1 MTFYVSPCAHLD
13 LRAPK
18 LAAGGLVIALVAR
31 GCDAPRPLAFWYRS
45 CSVACIVDVS
55 RFALPRLPLSRIQ
68 GIVGLAAGLL
78 SIAGFLFS
86 ATQTYLGAAPGSG
99 EVVTLVRDAKSDRA
113 VSDATVEIL
122 TPDNAIV
129 TTVKPD
135 ASGAARYSLK
145 EGPYRVRVTHP
156 RYAAEVR
163 QVQVSSGQ
171 RAEVR
176 VSIRPSTR
184 GGSGSPFEQAGRA
197 VDEGFGALKR
207 VFTQ

>member
-1 MTFYVSPCAHLD
+1 MPCR
-13 LRAPK
+13 RADATWLTAPS
-18 LAAGGLVIALVAR
+18 AWYHPCSMAR
-31 GCDAPRPLAFWYRS
+31 
-45 CSVACIVDVS
+45 IVDLQ
-55 RFALPRLPLSRIQ
+55 RFSLPRLPLSRIQ

-78 SIAGFLFS
+78 SIAGFVFS
-86 ATQTYLGAAPGSG
+86 ATQAYLRPAPGSG
-99 EVVTLVRDAKSDRA
+99 EVVAIVRDAKSDRA

-122 TPDNAIV
+122 TTDNAIV

-176 VSIRPSTR
+176 VNVHPSTR
-184 GGSGSPFEQAGRA
+184 GSGGSSPFEQAGRV
-197 VDEGFGALKR
+197 VDEGLGAFKR
-207 VFTQ
+207 VFKQ